1 MFTELEGINSRPE
14 PFQYYT
20 AEELW
25 TDEHT
30 SGKMLEYHLN
40 DFVDASSRNKKFI
53 DRSVKW
59 ITSYF
64 GVDKKTNVLDFGCGP
79 GLYTTRIAEQELR
92 LPGLTFLKGL
102 LSMQEKWRKKEI

>member
-20 AEELW
+20 TEELW

-30 SGKMLEYHLN
+30 SKQMLEYHLN
-40 DFVDASSRNKKFI
+40 EFVDASSRNKKFI

-59 ITSYF
+59 IISHF
-64 GVDKKTNVLDFGCGP
+64 GVDNKTKDYTQLVL
-79 GLYTTRIAEQELR
+79 LNKELR
-92 LPGLTFLKGL
+92 LPELIFQKDL
-102 LSMQEKWRKKEI
+102 LSMQEKRRAKKI

>member
-30 SGKMLEYHLN
+30 SKQMLEYHLN

-53 DRSVKW
+53 NRSVEW
-59 ITSYF
+59 ITSYENIYSDVT
-64 GVDKKTNVLDFGCGP
+64 GSKYDSENGEMAIISKKAV
-79 GLYTTRIAEQELR
+79 
-92 LPGLTFLKGL
+92 
-102 LSMQEKWRKKEI
+102 

>member
-25 TDEHT
+25 IDEHT
-30 SGKMLEYHLN
+30 SSKMLEYHLN
-40 DFVDASSRNKKFI
+40 EFVDASSRNKKFI

-59 ITSYF
+59 ITSNF
-64 GVDKKTNVLDFGCGP
+64 GLSYTTNVINFGCGP
-79 GLYTTRIAEQELR
+79 GLYTTRLAEQR
-92 LPGLTFLKGL
+92 AKVTGIDF
-102 LSMQEKWRKKEI
+102 SKWKLQLW

>member
-30 SGKMLEYHLN
+30 SKQMVEYHLN
-40 DFVDASSRNKKFI
+40 EFVDLQ
-53 DRSVKW
+53 
-59 ITSYF
+59 
-64 GVDKKTNVLDFGCGP
+64 G
-79 GLYTTRIAEQELR
+79 IAR
-92 LPGLTFLKGL
+92 P
-102 LSMQEKWRKKEI
+102 